1 MAERNVYAVPV
12 FDKASNSF
20 TGFLGLSD
28 IVHQTVRFF
37 VAKAKLAHPDLAK
50 DVHKLLSA
58 STFNQTDAEISTTRS
73 STTRSPTSST
83 CRAPTAGTPSATPP
97 RSRR

>member
-1 MAERNVYAVPV
+1 MAEKNVYAVPV
-12 FDKASNSF
+12 FDKASDSF

-28 IVHQTVRFF
+28 IVHQIVRFF

-58 STFNQTDAEISTTRS
+58 STFNQTDAENIHHKVFNHPLADLVST
-73 STTRSPTSST
+73 
-83 CRAPTAGTPSATPP
+83 
-97 RSRR
+97 